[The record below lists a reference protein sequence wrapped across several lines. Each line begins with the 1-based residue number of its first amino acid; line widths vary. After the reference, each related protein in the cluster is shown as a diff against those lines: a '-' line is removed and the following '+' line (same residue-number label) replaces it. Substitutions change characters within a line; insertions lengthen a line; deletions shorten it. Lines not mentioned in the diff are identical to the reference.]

1 MASIDRYP
9 TAKGVGWRAR
19 WRTPDGASRSR
30 VFSRKV
36 DAERFLVQLEQAKL
50 RGAYV
55 DPAAGRVL
63 LREYG
68 ERWRVNQVQ
77 HRTSTRARVE
87 GDLRNHLYPTLG
99 GRPLNSIIRS
109 DVQAWVTQLSGHLAP
124 TTVSVVYSYLATILK
139 SAVADGIIAATPC
152 HNISLPEIP
161 VSRVVPLSA
170 GQVEAIAASMPPR
183 HRGWVLTGAMT
194 GLRFGE
200 LAGLTVDRVNFIS
213 KALTVDRQWTAG
225 GFGPPKSPTS
235 YRDVPLGEVA
245 VRALADHLA
254 AFPALEP
261 AGMVFHTGSGPLTRP
276 RMHEVWKRALRTV
289 VDSSLWAGNHAP
301 GTRKPLAEWLG
312 RPVSPH
318 DLRHFYASALIRQG
332 ADVKLVQAR
341 LGHKSAQTTIDIYGH
356 LWPDSDE
363 RTRTAID
370 AVFDRALAR
379 AADVEA

>member
-1 MASIDRYP
+1 M
-9 TAKGVGWRAR
+9 
-19 WRTPDGASRSR
+19 RSK
-30 VFSRKV
+30 VFTRKV
-36 DAERFLVQLEQAKL
+36 DAERFLVHLEQAKL

-77 HRTSTRARVE
+77 HRPSTRTRVE
-87 GDLRNHLYPTLG
+87 GDLRNHLYPTFG
-99 GRPLNSIIRS
+99 ERPVNSITRS
-109 DVQAWVTQLSGHLAP
+109 DVQAWVTELSGHLAP
-124 TTVSVVYSYLATILK
+124 ATVSVVYSYLATILK

-152 HNISLPEIP
+152 HHVSLPEIP
-161 VSRVVPLSA
+161 VTRVVPLIA
-170 GQVEAIAASMPPR
+170 DQVEAIAQAMPPR
-183 HRGWVLTGAMT
+183 HRGWVLVGAMT

-200 LAGLTVDRVNFIS
+200 LAGLTVDRVNFIR
-213 KALTVDRQWTAG
+213 KVLTVDRQWTAG

-235 YRDVPLGEVA
+235 YRDIPLGEVA

-254 AFPALEP
+254 AYPALEP
-261 AGMVFHTGSGPLTRP
+261 AGIVFHTGSSPLTRP
-276 RMHEVWKRALRTV
+276 RVHEVWKRALR
-289 VDSSLWAGNHAP
+289 SILACPPWANNYP
-301 GTRKPLAEWLG
+301 PRTRKPLAEWLAS
-312 RPVSPH
+312 PVSPH

-370 AVFDRALAR
+370 AVFDRTLAR
-379 AADVEA
+379 EADVEA